1 MLKRGL
7 ALLLALVMLT
17 SVASAVQATT
27 PEGER
32 YDVSAWAQKDVA
44 EAWKIGLHK
53 SNTYTDYRKPVKL
66 LKMRGDGA
74 PALRHTQ
81 GERRAHVRRGEGGI
95 MTAQA
100 PCAKIAR
107 RDPDLADRMWATI
120 TVGGREVVDAEK
132 RALGRR
138 VCETCPLRTTC
149 IADSLVGVWKDRILL
164 GVFY

>member
-53 SNTYTDYRKPVKL
+53 SNTYTDYRKPVPRGLFGADASRLVALAFGGDYDAYINYKAIQCQIKDQPHEKTVAEELGL
-66 LKMRGDGA
+66 LKGRENGNMDYDRHYAPGGCRGSGTG
-74 PALRHTQ
+74 LSLLL
-81 GERRAHVRRGEGGI
+81 
-95 MTAQA
+95 
-100 PCAKIAR
+100 R
-107 RDPDLADRMWATI
+107 RDP
-120 TVGGREVVDAEK
+120 
-132 RALGRR
+132 
-138 VCETCPLRTTC
+138 
-149 IADSLVGVWKDRILL
+149 
-164 GVFY
+164 

>member
-1 MLKRGL
+1 MEINKPMTTRNML
-7 ALLLALVMLT
+7 
-17 SVASAVQATT
+17 AST
-27 PEGER
+27 
-32 YDVSAWAQKDVA
+32 
-44 EAWKIGLHK
+44 L
-53 SNTYTDYRKPVKL
+53 TDYRKPVKL

-107 RDPDLADRMWATI
+107 QDPDLADRMWATI

-138 VCETCPLRTTC
+138 VCETCPLRTTWASPTVSS
-149 IADSLVGVWKDRILL
+149 ADGRTATS
-164 GVFY
+164 

>member
-1 MLKRGL
+1 MEINKPMTTRNML
-7 ALLLALVMLT
+7 
-17 SVASAVQATT
+17 AST
-27 PEGER
+27 
-32 YDVSAWAQKDVA
+32 
-44 EAWKIGLHK
+44 L
-53 SNTYTDYRKPVKL
+53 TDYRKPVKL

-120 TVGGREVVDAEK
+120 TVGGDRKSVV
-132 RALGRR
+132 
-138 VCETCPLRTTC
+138 
-149 IADSLVGVWKDRILL
+149 
-164 GVFY
+164 